1 VTSATTGLAGLA
13 ERYAAALFDLAE
25 DGKALDDVGSELQ
38 QLQTMIESSGDL
50 QRLVR
55 SPAISS
61 ADQHRAMQA
70 LLEKTGTSDL
80 VRRFAGVVVR
90 KRRLFSLSDMIRAY
104 LDLMAQRRGETSA
117 EVMSA
122 KALSKTQV
130 TALSAALKQAVG
142 TDVVLSQRVD
152 PEVLGG
158 LVVKI
163 GSRMIDS
170 SLRTKLNR
178 LSLAIKGI
186 G

>member
-1 VTSATTGLAGLA
+1 
-13 ERYAAALFDLAE
+13 
-25 DGKALDDVGSELQ
+25 
-38 QLQTMIESSGDL
+38 
-50 QRLVR
+50 
-55 SPAISS
+55 
-61 ADQHRAMQA
+61 
-70 LLEKTGTSDL
+70 
-80 VRRFAGVVVR
+80 
-90 KRRLFSLSDMIRAY
+90 MIRAY